1 MSDSTKPFLV
11 VIVGPTAS
19 GKTELS
25 IELAKRIN
33 GEIISGDSMQV
44 YRQMDIGTAKVTQE
58 EMDGIPHHM
67 IDILNPDDTFSAYDF
82 KKRAEILIDEI
93 TARGKTP
100 IIAGGTGLYIQS
112 LIYDYPFDDEKSVS
126 PEAEAQAS
134 AKMSELE
141 QLDNQALHQYLASFD
156 AESAKDIHPNNR
168 KRVNRAIEY
177 YLKTK
182 KLLSSRK
189 KVQQFTENYDTLLI
203 GIEMSRKTLYSR
215 INKRVDIMLGHGL
228 FNEVKQLVEQGFEST
243 QSMQAIGYKE
253 LVPVVKGQ
261 MDLAPAVETL
271 KQHSRQYAKRQL
283 TWFKNKLNVQ
293 WFDRETMTLQMM
305 LDEITT
311 QINKRSSKHDCKP
324 QHPRSSTREL

>member
-1 MSDSTKPFLV
+1 MSDVNKPFLV

-25 IELAKRIN
+25 IELAKQIN

-44 YRQMDIGTAKVTQE
+44 YKQMDIGTAKVTNE
-58 EMDGIPHHM
+58 EMDGIPHYM
-67 IDILNPDDTFSAYDF
+67 IDILNPDDSFSVYDF
-82 KKRAEILIDEI
+82 KLRAQALIEDI
-93 TARGKTP
+93 TSRGKIP

-112 LIYDYPFDDEKSVS
+112 LIYDYPFDDETVS
-126 PEAEAQAS
+126 KEVEQ
-134 AKMSELE
+134 KTHLQLQKLEL
-141 QLDNQALHQYLASFD
+141 LTNQEVHDYLATFD
-156 AESAKDIHPNNR
+156 PQSAKDIHPNNR
-168 KRVNRAIEY
+168 KRVLRAIEY
-177 YLKTK
+177 YLNTK
-182 KLLSSRK
+182 KLISSRK

-228 FNEVKQLVEQGFEST
+228 FNEVKNLVEQGYEST

-253 LVPVVKGQ
+253 LVPVVNGELSIDQ
-261 MDLAPAVETL
+261 AVETL

-283 TWFKNKLNVQ
+283 TWFKNKLTVQ
-293 WFDRETMTLQMM
+293 WFNRETMSLQMM

>member
-1 MSDSTKPFLV
+1 MTNQNKPFLV

-25 IELAKRIN
+25 IEIAKKFN
-33 GEIISGDSMQV
+33 GEVISGDSMQV
-44 YRQMDIGTAKVTQE
+44 YKHMDIGTAKVTRD

-67 IDILNPDDTFSAYDF
+67 IDILEPDESFSAYEF
-82 KKRAEILIDEI
+82 KKRAEACIEDII
-93 TARGKTP
+93 NRGKLP

-112 LIYDYPFDDEKSVS
+112 LLYNYAFEDETVS
-126 PEAEAQAS
+126 PEKMQIVHAQLA
-134 AKMSELE
+134 ELE
-141 QLDNQALHQYLASFD
+141 QYNNEELHHYLASFD
-156 AESAKDIHPNNR
+156 SESAENIHPNNR
-168 KRVNRAIEY
+168 KRVLRAIEY

-189 KVQQFTENYDTLLI
+189 KVQQFTENYDTLLV
-203 GIEMSRKTLYSR
+203 GIEMSRETLYFK

-228 FNEVKQLVEQGFEST
+228 FKEVQQLVEQGFETS

-253 LVPVVKGQ
+253 LVPVVKGNMK
-261 MDLAPAVETL
+261 MDDAVEKL

-283 TWFKNKLNVQ
+283 TWFKNKMNVHWLNK
-293 WFDRETMTLQMM
+293 ETMSLQMM

-311 QINKRSSKHDCKP
+311 QINKRSSRHDCKRK
-324 QHPRSSTREL
+324 HPRSSTREL

>member
-1 MSDSTKPFLV
+1 M

-44 YRQMDIGTAKVTQE
+44 YKQMDIGTAKVTNE
-58 EMDGIPHHM
+58 EMDSIPHYM
-67 IDILNPDDTFSAYDF
+67 IDILNPDDSFSAYDF
-82 KKRAEILIDEI
+82 KQQAQSLIKDI
-93 TARGKTP
+93 TARGKVP

-112 LIYDYPFDDEKSVS
+112 LIYDYPFEDESVS
-126 PEAEAQAS
+126 KEVEKQTKS
-134 AKMSELE
+134 KL
-141 QLDNQALHQYLASFD
+141 QALESLTNQEVHDYLATFD
-156 AESAKDIHPNNR
+156 PQSAQDIHPNNR
-168 KRVNRAIEY
+168 KRVYRAIEY
-177 YLKTK
+177 YLNTK
-182 KLLSSRK
+182 KLISSRK
-189 KVQQFTENYDTLLI
+189 KVQQFIENYDTLLI

-228 FNEVKQLVEQGFEST
+228 FNEVKNLVEQGYEST

-253 LVPVVKGQ
+253 LVPVVNGELSIDQ
-261 MDLAPAVETL
+261 AVETL

-283 TWFKNKLNVQ
+283 TWFKNKLHVQ

>member
-1 MSDSTKPFLV
+1 MNDVNKPFLV

-44 YRQMDIGTAKVTQE
+44 YKQMDIGTAKVTNE
-58 EMDGIPHHM
+58 EMDGIPHYM
-67 IDILNPDDTFSAYDF
+67 IDILNPDDSFSAYDF
-82 KKRAEILIDEI
+82 KQQAQSLIKDI
-93 TARGKTP
+93 TARGKVP

-112 LIYDYPFDDEKSVS
+112 LIYDYPFEDESVS
-126 PEAEAQAS
+126 KEVEVQTKS
-134 AKMSELE
+134 KL
-141 QLDNQALHQYLASFD
+141 QALESLTNQEVHDYLATFD
-156 AESAKDIHPNNR
+156 PQSAQDIHPNNR
-168 KRVNRAIEY
+168 KKVYRAIEY
-177 YLKTK
+177 YLNTK
-182 KLLSSRK
+182 KLISSRK

-228 FNEVKQLVEQGFEST
+228 FNEVKNLVEQGYEST

-253 LVPVVKGQ
+253 LVPVVNGELSIDQ
-261 MDLAPAVETL
+261 AVETL

-283 TWFKNKLNVQ
+283 TWFKNKLHVQ

>member
-1 MSDSTKPFLV
+1 MTNQNKPFLV

-25 IELAKRIN
+25 IEIAKKFN
-33 GEIISGDSMQV
+33 GEVISGDSMQV
-44 YRQMDIGTAKVTQE
+44 YKQMDIGTAKVTQD
-58 EMDGIPHHM
+58 EMEGIPHHM
-67 IDILNPDDTFSAYDF
+67 IDILEPDESFSAYEF
-82 KKRAEILIDEI
+82 KKRAEACIEDII
-93 TARGKTP
+93 NRGKLP

-112 LIYDYPFDDEKSVS
+112 LLYNYAFEDETVS
-126 PEAEAQAS
+126 PEKMQIVHAQLA
-134 AKMSELE
+134 ELE
-141 QLDNQALHQYLASFD
+141 QYNNEELHHYLASFD
-156 AESAKDIHPNNR
+156 SESAENIHPNNR
-168 KRVNRAIEY
+168 KRVLRAIEY

-203 GIEMSRKTLYSR
+203 GIEMSRETLYFK

-228 FNEVKQLVEQGFEST
+228 FKEVQQLVEQGFETS

-253 LVPVVKGQ
+253 LVPVVKGNMN
-261 MDLAPAVETL
+261 MDDAVEKL

-283 TWFKNKLNVQ
+283 TWFKNKMNVHWLNK
-293 WFDRETMTLQMM
+293 ETMSLQMM

-311 QINKRSSKHDCKP
+311 QINKRSSRHDCKRK
-324 QHPRSSTREL
+324 HPRSSTREL

>member
-1 MSDSTKPFLV
+1 MTKPFLI

-25 IELAKRIN
+25 IEVAKKFN

-44 YRQMDIGTAKVTQE
+44 YQGMDIGTAKVTTE
-58 EMDGIPHHM
+58 EMEGIPHYM
-67 IDILNPDDTFSAYDF
+67 IDILPPDASFSAYEF
-82 KKRAEILIDEI
+82 KKRAEKYIKDI
-93 TARGKTP
+93 TRRGKVP

-112 LIYDYPFDDEKSVS
+112 LLYNYAFEDESIS
-126 PEAEAQAS
+126 ED
-134 AKMSELE
+134 KMKQVKLKLKELE
-141 QLDNQALHQYLASFD
+141 HLNNNKLHEYLASFD
-156 AESAKDIHPNNR
+156 KESAKDIHPNNR
-168 KRVNRAIEY
+168 KRVLRAIEY

-215 INKRVDIMLGHGL
+215 INKRVDIMLDHGL
-228 FNEVKQLVEQGFEST
+228 FREVQQLVEQGYESC

-253 LVPVVKGQ
+253 LIPVINGQ
-261 MDLAPAVETL
+261 MIYEDAVNDL
-271 KQHSRQYAKRQL
+271 KQHSRQYAKRQM
-283 TWFKNKLNVQ
+283 TWFKNKMSVHWLDKDN
-293 WFDRETMTLQMM
+293 MSLQMM

-311 QINKRSSKHDCKP
+311 QIK
-324 QHPRSSTREL
+324 